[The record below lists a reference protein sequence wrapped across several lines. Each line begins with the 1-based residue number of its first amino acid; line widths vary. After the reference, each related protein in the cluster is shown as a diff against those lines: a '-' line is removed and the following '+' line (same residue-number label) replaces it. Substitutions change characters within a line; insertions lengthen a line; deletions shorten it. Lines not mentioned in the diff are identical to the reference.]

1 MRASRP
7 KSVDKEHDGKKE
19 HPPKPWDIDSI
30 RGGFNDPVV
39 VNADMAFPMRKR
51 TICEDK
57 RVVPII
63 T

>member
-1 MRASRP
+1 MRASSP

-39 VNADMAFPMRKR
+39 VDADMAFPIRKR

-57 RVVPII
+57 RVVPVV

>member
-1 MRASRP
+1 MRASSP
-7 KSVDKEHDGKKE
+7 KSVDKEHDRKKE

-39 VNADMAFPMRKR
+39 VDADMAFPIRKR
-51 TICEDK
+51 TIRKDK
-57 RVVPII
+57 RVVPFV

>member
-1 MRASRP
+1 MRASDP
-7 KSVDKEHDGKKE
+7 KSVDKQHDGKKE
-19 HPPKPWDIDSI
+19 HPPEPWDIDSI

-39 VNADMAFPMRKR
+39 LDADMAFPMRKR

-57 RVVPII
+57 RVVPVV

>member
-1 MRASRP
+1 MRASDP

-30 RGGFNDPVV
+30 RGGFNEPVV
-39 VNADMAFPMRKR
+39 LDADMAFPMRKR

-57 RVVPII
+57 RVVPVV

>member
-1 MRASRP
+1 MRASDP

-30 RGGFNDPVV
+30 RGGFNDPVL
-39 VNADMAFPMRKR
+39 VNADMTFPMRKR

-57 RVVPII
+57 RVVPVV

>member
-1 MRASRP
+1 MRASNP

-19 HPPKPWDIDSI
+19 DPPKPWDIDSI

>member
-1 MRASRP
+1 MRASDP

-39 VNADMAFPMRKR
+39 LDADMAFPMRKR

-57 RVVPII
+57 RVVPVV

>member
-1 MRASRP
+1 MRASDP
-7 KSVDKEHDGKKE
+7 KSVDKQHDGKKE

-39 VNADMAFPMRKR
+39 LDADMAFPMRKR

-57 RVVPII
+57 RVVPVV

>member
-1 MRASRP
+1 MMASNP
-7 KSVDKEHDGKKE
+7 TSVDKEHDGKKE

-39 VNADMAFPMRKR
+39 VDADMAFPIRKR

-57 RVVPII
+57 RVVPVV